1 MAYPANTNGSATEK
15 EEVVVNGDE
24 KERKDPYFVETPY
37 GYQLDLDFLK
47 YVDDIQK
54 GNTIK
59 KLNIR
64 KKRKPVSVSVGTK
77 NSGGQFSGWTSTES
91 LSSSNSDENKQS
103 CLAAR
108 SQVTSSISAR
118 PSVSFETS
126 PSYLT
131 VPEAKQLPP
140 PSPQPPR
147 HNLHVTKTL
156 METRRRLEQ
165 ERMMH
170 VTPGDVRRPR
180 LSSFGGMGSTSS
192 LPSFVGSSGYSHTV
206 QQLQNGYQGNSDCGA
221 CFSSSLGSSIRH
233 SPMSSGISTPVTN
246 VSPVHLQHIREQMAV
261 ALKRLK
267 ELEEQVK
274 TIPVLQVKISVLQ
287 EEKRHMMAELKNQ
300 RKATPNDTY
309 GFRKRSYSAG
319 NAEQWEHMSQVRRGG
334 ELYIDCEEEM
344 ETVEQSSQRIEE
356 FRQLTAEM
364 QALEKK
370 IQDSNYESPANLW
383 GNRESL
389 IKEAR
394 SVAVGA
400 DENMN
405 DVVIY
410 NRSARQYKEVA
421 VGTEKEMRE
430 SGVGVTEAM
439 LGLSTEIEKE
449 IELQQQTI
457 EALKEKIY
465 RLEVQ
470 LKETTHDREM
480 TKLKQE
486 LQAAGSRK
494 KMDKAVMAQPC
505 VVSRMVEAF
514 VQTRD
519 QMVGDHVDVIDSSVG
534 NHLQMSS
541 IGTSCRPAMQ
551 STAVGPELL
560 MSQWLVKE
568 KAEVQD
574 QGTGWSIELQD
585 KAVGT
590 EMSICEMGINTEEPT
605 VVPSQSWTAQ
615 VARAVR
621 SVGCGD
627 CSVDVV
633 VCTPK
638 ESVSRETTTEAVPR
652 AEAMVMAV
660 PSMAS
665 QQTSTALE
673 MVNQCT
679 STEMASLADCGT
691 NTGLRSCDKQ
701 TNTEN
706 VETRSVAVGDGRVKD
721 IHASAKTRSVGVG
734 TLLSSHPILE
744 KPSAIKT
751 KDSAVGQINI
761 HENYLVG
768 LKMRSIACGP
778 PPLPVV
784 PAGTRSIGV
793 GGGSVYEQ
801 MSDLLETPLPPPE
814 LRTGLDHY
822 IERVQKLLQEQ
833 QMLLAENYSELA
845 EAFGEP
851 HSQIGSLNSQ
861 LISTLTSINSVMKYA
876 STEELRS
883 LDLQKQ
889 CTERSPSSGA
899 TLEYIPHG
907 QLANTH
913 LTSNTLTLKLEQD
926 TMPSPEERKTAL
938 VEAVRGRKAFS
949 SQDKTLTP
957 INLTDDQLASG
968 LYVCTGNENT
978 LKSIMKKRD
987 GKKDLNNTKKNLQF
1001 VGINGGYETTSSDD
1015 SSSEESS
1022 SSDSEEECEGHEYPN
1037 SQHMEEGQP
1046 SPRAPEV
1053 CVMGAEKDSTPPECE
1068 AEEVEIRERYE
1079 LSEKMLSAC
1088 HLLRNNIDDP
1098 KALTSKDVRFCL
1110 NTIQHEWFRVSSQ
1123 KSALPEMVGDY
1134 IAAFEEISP
1143 AVLRHIINMADG
1155 NGNTALHY
1163 SVSHSNFEIVKLL
1176 LDANVCNVNHQNK
1189 AGYTP
1194 IMLAALAAVE
1204 AEKDMRIVEELFS
1217 CGDVN
1222 AKASQA
1228 GQTAL
1233 MLAVSHGRI
1242 DMVKALLACGADVNI
1257 QDDEGSTALMCASEH
1272 GHVEIVKL
1280 LLAQPGC
1287 NGTLEDNDGS
1297 TALSIALEAGHKD
1310 IAVLLYAHVNFSK
1323 TQSPGTPRLSRR
1335 TSPGPTHRAT
1345 FE

>member
-1 MAYPANTNGSATEK
+1 MAYPANTNGSAAEK
-15 EEVVVNGDE
+15 EEVSINGEDE

-64 KKRKPVSVSVGTK
+64 KRRKAVPASVGTK
-77 NSGGQFSGWTSTES
+77 NSGGQCSGWTSTES

-103 CLAAR
+103 LATR
-108 SQVTSSISAR
+108 CQVTLPVPAK
-118 PSVSFETS
+118 PSVSFEVS
-126 PSYLT
+126 PTYLT
-131 VPEAKQLPP
+131 VPENKQLPP

-147 HNLHVTKTL
+147 HNLLVTKTL

-165 ERMMH
+165 ERMMQG
-170 VTPGDVRRPR
+170 TPGDVRRPR

-192 LPSFVGSSGYSHTV
+192 LPSFVGSSGYSQVSQH
-206 QQLQNGYQGNSDCGA
+206 LQNGYQGNGDYGA

-287 EEKRHMMAELKNQ
+287 EEKRHMMAELKNH
-300 RKATPNDTY
+300 RKATQNETY

-344 ETVEQSSQRIEE
+344 ESVEQSSQRIEE

-370 IQDSNYESPANLW
+370 IQDSNYESPANLRV
-383 GNRESL
+383 NRENL
-389 IKEAR
+389 TKEAR

-405 DVVIY
+405 DVIIY
-410 NRSARQYKEVA
+410 NRSARQCKEVA
-421 VGTEKEMRE
+421 VGTEKEVRE
-430 SGVGVTEAM
+430 CGVGVTEAM

-494 KMDKAVMAQPC
+494 KVDKAMMAQPH
-505 VVSRMVEAF
+505 VVSRMVEA
-514 VQTRD
+514 VIQTRD
-519 QMVGDHVDVIDSSVG
+519 QMVGDHVAVADSSVG
-534 NHLQMSS
+534 NHLQTSS
-541 IGTSCRPAMQ
+541 IGTSCRPATR
-551 STAVGPELL
+551 SAAAGPELL
-560 MSQWLVKE
+560 MSRWLVRE
-568 KAEVQD
+568 RAEVQD
-574 QGTGWSIELQD
+574 QSTGSSMELHD
-585 KAVGT
+585 KSVGT
-590 EMSICEMGINTEEPT
+590 ETSVRETGVNTEEPSE
-605 VVPSQSWTAQ
+605 VPSPCKTAQ
-615 VARAVR
+615 VVGAVR

-633 VCTPK
+633 VCVPK
-638 ESVSRETTTEAVPR
+638 EHVSRETATEAVPR

-660 PSMAS
+660 PSTAS

-673 MVNQCT
+673 MVSQCT
-679 STEMASLADCGT
+679 STEVACLADCGT
-691 NTGLRSCDKQ
+691 NTTLSSCDKQ
-701 TNTEN
+701 TSTDG
-706 VETRSVAVGDGRVKD
+706 VEVRSVAVGDGRVKD
-721 IHASAKTRSVGVG
+721 IHASAKVRSVGVG
-734 TLLSSHPILE
+734 TMLSSHPGFE

-751 KDSAVGQINI
+751 KDCGIGQISVY
-761 HENYLVG
+761 ENYLVG

-793 GGGSVYEQ
+793 GGESVCDPVSGQPE
-801 MSDLLETPLPPPE
+801 SPLPPSE

-889 CTERSPSSGA
+889 CMERSTPSGA

-907 QLANTH
+907 QLASTH
-913 LTSNTLTLKLEQD
+913 LTSNLRMLKLEQD
-926 TMPSPEERKTAL
+926 TVATEEERKTPL
-938 VEAVRGRKAFS
+938 VEAARGRKSFS
-949 SQDKTLTP
+949 SQDKALTP

-968 LYVCTGNENT
+968 LYVCTNNENT

-987 GKKDLNNTKKNLQF
+987 GKKELSNTKKNLQF
-1001 VGINGGYETTSSDD
+1001 VGINGGYE
-1015 SSSEESS
+1015 
-1022 SSDSEEECEGHEYPN
+1022 
-1037 SQHMEEGQP
+1037 
-1046 SPRAPEV
+1046 
-1053 CVMGAEKDSTPPECE
+1053 
-1068 AEEVEIRERYE
+1068 

-1088 HLLRNNIDDP
+1088 NLLRNNIDDP
-1098 KALTSKDVRFCL
+1098 KALTNKDVRFCL

-1134 IAAFEEISP
+1134 ITAFEEISP

-1287 NGTLEDNDGS
+1287 NSTLEDNDGS

>member
-1 MAYPANTNGSATEK
+1 MKLGQPYVAGKFAVWGQRHVAKSEK
-15 EEVVVNGDE
+15 EEVTINGEDE

-64 KKRKPVSVSVGTK
+64 KRKKAVPASVGTK
-77 NSGGQFSGWTSTES
+77 NSGGQCSGWTSTES

-103 CLAAR
+103 LATR
-108 SQVTSSISAR
+108 CQVTLPVPAKT
-118 PSVSFETS
+118 SVSFEVS
-126 PSYLT
+126 PTYLT
-131 VPEAKQLPP
+131 VPENKQLPP

-147 HNLHVTKTL
+147 HNLLVTKTL

-165 ERMMH
+165 ERMMQ

-192 LPSFVGSSGYSHTV
+192 LPSFVGSSGYSHV
-206 QQLQNGYQGNSDCGA
+206 SQHLQNGYQGNGDYGA

-287 EEKRHMMAELKNQ
+287 EEKRHMMAELKNH
-300 RKATPNDTY
+300 RKATQNDTY

-344 ETVEQSSQRIEE
+344 ESVEQSSQRIEE

-370 IQDSNYESPANLW
+370 IQDSNYESLSNLRV
-383 GNRESL
+383 NRESL
-389 IKEAR
+389 TKEAR

-410 NRSARQYKEVA
+410 NRSARQHKEIA
-421 VGTEKEMRE
+421 VGTEKEVRE
-430 SGVGVTEAM
+430 CGVGVTEAM
-439 LGLSTEIEKE
+439 LGLSTEVEKE

-494 KMDKAVMAQPC
+494 KVDKAMMAQPH
-505 VVSRMVEAF
+505 VVSRMVEA
-514 VQTRD
+514 VIQTRD
-519 QMVGDHVDVIDSSVG
+519 QMVGDHVDIADSSVG
-534 NHLQMSS
+534 NHLQTSS
-541 IGTSCRPAMQ
+541 IGTSCRPAMR
-551 STAVGPELL
+551 STAAGPELL
-560 MSQWLVKE
+560 MSQWLVRE
-568 KAEVQD
+568 RAEVQD
-574 QGTGWSIELQD
+574 QGTGRSVELHD
-585 KAVGT
+585 KSVGT
-590 EMSICEMGINTEEPT
+590 ETSICETGVNTEEPSE
-605 VVPSQSWTAQ
+605 VLSQMAQ
-615 VARAVR
+615 AVGATR
-621 SVGCGD
+621 TVGCGD

-633 VCTPK
+633 VCVPK
-638 ESVSRETTTEAVPR
+638 EHMSRETATEAVPR

-660 PSMAS
+660 PSTAS

-673 MVNQCT
+673 MVSQCT
-679 STEMASLADCGT
+679 STELACLADCGT
-691 NTGLRSCDKQ
+691 NTTLSSCDKQ
-701 TNTEN
+701 TSTDG
-706 VETRSVAVGDGRVKD
+706 VELRSVAVGDGRVKD
-721 IHASAKTRSVGVG
+721 IHAAAKMRSVGVG
-734 TLLSSHPILE
+734 TVLSSHPGFE

-751 KDSAVGQINI
+751 KDCGIGQISVY
-761 HENYLVG
+761 ENYLVG

-784 PAGTRSIGV
+784 PTGTRSIGV
-793 GGGSVYEQ
+793 GGESVCDPVTGQSE
-801 MSDLLETPLPPPE
+801 SPLPPSE

-889 CTERSPSSGA
+889 CMERSTPSGA

-913 LTSNTLTLKLEQD
+913 LTSNLRTLKLEQD
-926 TMPSPEERKTAL
+926 TVPTQEERKTPL
-938 VEAVRGRKAFS
+938 VEAARGRKSFS
-949 SQDKTLTP
+949 SQDKALTP

-968 LYVCTGNENT
+968 LYVCTNNENT

-987 GKKDLNNTKKNLQF
+987 GKKDLSNTKKNLQF
-1001 VGINGGYETTSSDD
+1001 VGINGGYE
-1015 SSSEESS
+1015 
-1022 SSDSEEECEGHEYPN
+1022 
-1037 SQHMEEGQP
+1037 
-1046 SPRAPEV
+1046 
-1053 CVMGAEKDSTPPECE
+1053 
-1068 AEEVEIRERYE
+1068 

-1088 HLLRNNIDDP
+1088 NLLRNNIDDP
-1098 KALTSKDVRFCL
+1098 KALTNKDVRFCL
-1110 NTIQHEWFRVSSQ
+1110 NTMQHEWFRVSSQ

-1134 IAAFEEISP
+1134 ITAFEEISP

-1287 NGTLEDNDGS
+1287 NSTLEDNDGS